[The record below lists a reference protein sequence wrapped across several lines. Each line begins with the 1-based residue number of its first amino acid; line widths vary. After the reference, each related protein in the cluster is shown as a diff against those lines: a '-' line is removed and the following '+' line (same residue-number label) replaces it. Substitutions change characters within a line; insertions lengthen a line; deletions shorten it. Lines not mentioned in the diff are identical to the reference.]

1 MELQTSHLAAAL
13 MSGSST
19 FANTSI
25 SIETPASKSIEENK
39 VEKPIERS
47 KESSEGD
54 KEDIGSGEEFSDE
67 VLESVCLCIGDYR
80 LKEEIITGLF

>member
-19 FANTSI
+19 FAKTSV
-25 SIETPASKSIEENK
+25 STESPVSKTIVDNK
-39 VEKPIERS
+39 IEKPIERS

-67 VLESVCLCIGDYR
+67 VECWFKY
-80 LKEEIITGLF
+80 

>member
-19 FANTSI
+19 FANTSG
-25 SIETPASKSIEENK
+25 STDTPANKTIEDNK

-67 VLESVCLCIGDYR
+67 VER
-80 LKEEIITGLF
+80 WF

>member
-13 MSGSST
+13 MSGST
-19 FANTSI
+19 FANTSVPT
-25 SIETPASKSIEENK
+25 ETSASKSIEDNK

-54 KEDIGSGEEFSDE
+54 KEEIGSGEEFSDE
-67 VLESVCLCIGDYR
+67 VECKFKY
-80 LKEEIITGLF
+80 

>member
-19 FANTSI
+19 FANTSVSTEI
-25 SIETPASKSIEENK
+25 PASKTIEDNK

-67 VLESVCLCIGDYR
+67 VEYS
-80 LKEEIITGLF
+80 